1 MTRPPR
7 PEDTGTTA
15 AKKPSATRAAM
26 SKAISAGGRPSEEP
40 APRRR
45 RLLNPGPPGAE
56 SQVDERPALQR
67 RSQTKRQQGI
77 NFDILLLEYARDAVA
92 LMGRRHPEEAGS
104 ESLAALVDQALREK
118 LDKWERKYNDGK
130 ALPPL

>member
-1 MTRPPR
+1 MTTPP
-7 PEDTGTTA
+7 PDTGGAKRPSDTRTA
-15 AKKPSATRAAM
+15 LSRAIA
-26 SKAISAGGRPSEEP
+26 AGGRPSEEP

-45 RLLNPGPPGAE
+45 RLLNPGPAPAE
-56 SQVDERPALQR
+56 SQTDERPALAR
-67 RSQTKRQQGI
+67 RGEAKRQQGI
-77 NFDILLLEYARDAVA
+77 NFDVLLLEYARDAVA

-118 LDKWERKYNDGK
+118 LDRWERKYSDGK